1 MTRFPMRHGLVTLV
15 AALAISTATTS
26 LSQAPSSAQ
35 AVAAQVDALFAKQIR
50 ADTPGCA
57 VGVYR
62 RGETVLARGYGVA
75 SVEDG
80 RPITPRSIFQLG
92 SLSKPFTTLAV
103 LMLDQGGKLAMDDDV
118 RRFVPELPDYG
129 RPIRVRDLLQH
140 TSGLR
145 DFQTLAVL
153 SGRPVTTMP
162 EFLGLVSS
170 QRGLNFDPGTT
181 HEYSHTDYGILGL
194 IVQRT
199 AGVPFGEHLQSDVF
213 DPMGMKGSFV
223 DDVRRK
229 SVRDRAFGHVLSPQG
244 PSVRFPDSQTF
255 GGDNVYSS
263 IEDLAHWD
271 RNFETPVVGGAT
283 AIARMLSRPMLPSG
297 ETIPYAYGLRI
308 GTYRGLR
315 TVSRGG
321 HPPGTRTEV
330 IRFPDQH
337 FTVAT
342 LCNSD
347 SLEAFRFASAVADI
361 YLGSEMKGPVVRR
374 PEPPAAIAVSPQD
387 LARYAGIY
395 RAVDDPWNLQPIEVR
410 SGVLGEVLFDDA
422 TDESFYPMTPAGG
435 GRFFEIGSTGNFGI
449 FTFKSATTAAPLRL
463 EVSWN
468 DGPVEASER
477 IPDAAVWRPSAAVL
491 AEYAGAWFSPD
502 LDAAWMLEGRG
513 ARLVLRRRGL
523 HDVTLRPVAPDR
535 FLRTFGPEGAVSVR
549 LQFSRGSDRTLTG
562 LTVSTREGEDSVR
575 NLAFV
580 RLPLK

>member
-1 MTRFPMRHGLVTLV
+1 MIRLPMRYGLVTLLGV
-15 AALAISTATTS
+15 LAIPTATTS

-35 AVAAQVDALFAKQIR
+35 AAAAQVDALFAQQIR

-75 SVEDG
+75 SVEDR
-80 RPITPRSIFQLG
+80 RPITPRSTFQLG

-103 LMLDQGGKLAMDDDV
+103 LMLEQGGKVAMDDDV
-118 RRFVPELPDYG
+118 RRFVPELPNYG

-145 DFQTLAVL
+145 DFQALEVL
-153 SGRPVTTMP
+153 SGRPVTTMA

-170 QRGLNFDPGTT
+170 QRALNFDPGTT

-199 AGVPFGEHLQSDVF
+199 AGVPFGEHLQSAVF

-223 DDVRRK
+223 DEVRKR

-263 IEDLAHWD
+263 VEDLAHWD
-271 RNFETPVVGGAT
+271 RNFEKPVVGGAT
-283 AIARMLSRPMLPSG
+283 AIARMLSRPTLPHG

-347 SLEAFRFASAVADI
+347 SLEAGKLASAVADI
-361 YLGSEMKGPVVRR
+361 YLGSEMKGAVAGR
-374 PEPPAAIAVSPQD
+374 PQPPAAIAMSPQD
-387 LARYAGIY
+387 LAPYAGIY

-410 SGVLGEVLFDDA
+410 DGVLGEVLFDDA
-422 TDESFYPMTPAGG
+422 ADESFYPMTPAGG
-435 GRFFEIGSTGNFGI
+435 GRFFEIGSTGNVGI
-449 FTFKSATTAAPLRL
+449 FTFTSPTPAAPLRL
-463 EVSWN
+463 ELSWN

-477 IPDAAVWRPSAAVL
+477 IPDAAVWRPSAAGL
-491 AEYAGAWFSPD
+491 AEYAGVWFSPD
-502 LDAAWMLEGRG
+502 LEATWTLEASG
-513 ARLVLRRRGL
+513 ARLALRRRGL
-523 HDVTLRPVAPDR
+523 PDVTLRPVAHDR
-535 FLRTFGPEGAVSVR
+535 FLRAFGPDGEVSAR
-549 LQFSRGSDRTLTG
+549 LQFSRGSDRTPVSYTHLT
-562 LTVSTREGEDSVR
+562 
-575 NLAFV
+575 
-580 RLPLK
+580 LPTSDLV